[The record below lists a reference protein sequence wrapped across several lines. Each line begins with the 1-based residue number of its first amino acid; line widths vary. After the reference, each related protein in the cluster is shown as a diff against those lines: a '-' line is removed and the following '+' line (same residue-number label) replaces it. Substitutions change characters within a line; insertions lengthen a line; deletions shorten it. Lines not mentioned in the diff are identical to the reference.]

1 MSYTGKAI
9 DLSKY
14 EKYGKQVELTKVEVE
29 LGLIDDL
36 NEALVESQEILNGLK
51 KDNQRIIEM
60 QKGVEKTLKEQEK
73 LDANKKKSSDNYFK
87 LESQFLSAKKQLE
100 NDVELLK
107 RNKDGIDTW
116 QSEKEKAEK
125 DKQPKVKKAQSL
137 IVVFDKNIQKAET
150 SAKELGI
157 KLPIAQYQKALEELK
172 RNL

>member
-1 MSYTGKAI
+1 MKTTK
-9 DLSKY
+9 
-14 EKYGKQVELTKVEVE
+14 ELIIADITAKVEAKLASQKVE

-36 NEALVESQEILNGLK
+36 NKALDESQEVLGGLK
-51 KDNQRIIEM
+51 KDNQRIDEM
-60 QKGVEKTLKEQEK
+60 QKMVAQKLKEREK
-73 LDANKKKSSDNYFK
+73 LVANKSKSSDIYFK
-87 LESQFLSAKKQLE
+87 LENQFLSAKKQVE

-125 DKQPKVKKAQSL
+125 SKQPKVKKAQSL
-137 IVVFDKNIQKAET
+137 MVLFDKNIQKAET

-157 KLPIAQYQKALEELK
+157 KLPVAQYQKAQEELK

>member
-1 MSYTGKAI
+1 MKTTK
-9 DLSKY
+9 
-14 EKYGKQVELTKVEVE
+14 ELIIADITAKVEAKLASQKVE

-36 NEALVESQEILNGLK
+36 NKALAESQEVLGGLK
-51 KDNQRIIEM
+51 KDNQRIDEM
-60 QKGVEKTLKEQEK
+60 QKGIEKKLKEREK
-73 LDANKKKSSDNYFK
+73 LVANKSKSSDIYFK
-87 LESQFLSAKKQLE
+87 LENQFLSAKKQLE

-125 DKQPKVKKAQSL
+125 SKQPKVKKAQSL

-157 KLPIAQYQKALEELK
+157 KLPIAQYQKAQEELK

>member
-1 MSYTGKAI
+1 MNTLQTIYNKLADKT
-9 DLSKY
+9 
-14 EKYGKQVELTKVEVE
+14 ELASQKVE

-36 NEALVESQEILNGLK
+36 DKALAESQEVLGGLK
-51 KDNQRIIEM
+51 KDNQRIDEM
-60 QKGVEKTLKEQEK
+60 QKMVAQKLKEQEK

-107 RNKDGIDTW
+107 ANERSKDGF
-116 QSEKEKAEK
+116 QLEKEKAEK
-125 DKQPKVKKAQSL
+125 NKAPKSKKAQSL
-137 IVVFDKNIQKAET
+137 IIVFDKNIQKAET